1 MKTRDRILKLATD
14 TFNEKGYSAVNLL
27 EIAQVM
33 GISRGNVAYHFKN
46 KDLLLQAIV
55 EEMWEQIAKEK
66 KKARELPSF
75 ENLHNEI
82 QLYYTI
88 QCQYSFIFLDPHV
101 SNHPV
106 VSKRIRQMIQQS
118 IENYMISIAFAIQL
132 GNVKEEPVPGAY
144 QSLAFAVWMMI
155 YYWLSQQVLRGEKIG
170 IDAEKSVWGLMVPHM
185 TQKGIT
191 SFKKFFGEAYY
202 NELGI
207 ALETDLKKIAPLSS
221 HW

>member
-1 MKTRDRILKLATD
+1 MKTRARILKIATD
-14 TFNEKGYSAVNLL
+14 TFNAKGYSAVNLL
-27 EIAQVM
+27 EIAQLM
-33 GISRGNVAYHFKN
+33 NISRGNVAYHFKN

-55 EEMWEQIAKEK
+55 EELWEELAQEK

-75 ENLHNEI
+75 ENMHNEI

-88 QCQYSFIFLDPHV
+88 QCRYSFVFLDPHV
-101 SNHPV
+101 STHPV
-106 VSKRIRQMIQQS
+106 VSKRIRQLIQQS
-118 IENYMISIAFAIQL
+118 IENYKISIAFAIQL
-132 GNVKEEPVPGAY
+132 GNVKKEPVPGVY
-144 QSLAFAVWMMI
+144 ESLAFAVWMMI

-170 IDAEKSVWGLMVPHM
+170 FDAEKRVWGLMVPHM

-202 NELGI
+202 KELGM
-207 ALETDLKKIAPLSS
+207 ALETDLQKIAPLNS